1 MLAAQFTYDVIS
13 IPKAEITPMHRHRQL
28 TLKFD
33 C

>member
-1 MLAAQFTYDVIS
+1 MLAAQFTYVIS